1 MPFMFYFYF
10 IVIFI
15 LAILVIVHIK
25 LVELGFDISYLVLR
39 LSPSIFLSI
48 YLSVCLSIVGL
59 FGLLPLRQLQKSECP
74 PEAERSPWNP
84 KPHLPVLVDF
94 MYYYVTKLGK
104 QQQFVVGCCLQFD
117 FVAKSDHLTTTI
129 RTF

>member
-25 LVELGFDISYLVLR
+25 LVELGFDISYLLVR
-39 LSPSIFLSI
+39 LSPSIFLSIYLSI

-74 PEAERSPWNP
+74 PEAERSP
-84 KPHLPVLVDF
+84 
-94 MYYYVTKLGK
+94 
-104 QQQFVVGCCLQFD
+104 
-117 FVAKSDHLTTTI
+117 
-129 RTF
+129 